1 MLPKVAIFLSILLLS
16 STITNSYAFSI
27 NGLESGNNSQN
38 QIISNSDIMSIEPN
52 FLVENNFK
60 RYLIFGTNLEQNSIL
75 KNNSLYGVT
84 SDHGFFSVSLLSEQT
99 ASNLITKGYTV
110 IEDSKLD
117 FHSSNKIS
125 PDVSRIGEIT
135 GSTNVKQKYNATGKD
150 IVIAIVDTGVDFSN
164 PDIQHSLARDKLNH
178 PIMIDP
184 DGQGIILT
192 NSTFHANISEF
203 DTVRNY
209 TKILPE
215 NATSSVYLTRDG
227 VFLDIF
233 QDGDETTLQ
242 VYNSLFPQFGSSV
255 IFNGTLSTDMKIG
268 NNHRD
273 FIKSESGIYHLGV
286 MYQGA
291 LNVSSKIQVVPVLV
305 VDSKVSGV
313 YDTVIPDLSTSWEDY
328 TKDSLKNNEQPNF
341 DFDFT
346 DETPIQLGSG
356 N

>member
-1 MLPKVAIFLSILLLS
+1 MQKSEIQLSIFLILFLLFS
-16 STITNSYAFSI
+16 PISTHAISLDGEIFFDNSENKII
-27 NGLESGNNSQN
+27 NDSK
-38 QIISNSDIMSIEPN
+38 IIGIDSDF
-52 FLVENNFK
+52 FLENNFK

-75 KNNSLYGVT
+75 KNNSLYGVA

-203 DTVRNY
+203 DTIRNY

-242 VYNSLFPQFGSSV
+242 VYNSYSHNLV
-255 IFNGTLSTDMKIG
+255 I
-268 NNHRD
+268 
-273 FIKSESGIYHLGV
+273 
-286 MYQGA
+286 Q
-291 LNVSSKIQVVPVLV
+291 
-305 VDSKVSGV
+305 
-313 YDTVIPDLSTSWEDY
+313 
-328 TKDSLKNNEQPNF
+328 
-341 DFDFT
+341 
-346 DETPIQLGSG
+346 
-356 N
+356 